1 MLKRVALAGVV
12 FLVLCAVAVGIAF
25 AGSDARIAGGVKIA
39 GVDVGGLTPAD
50 AERLLSRRYAEF
62 AKHPLV
68 VTAGG
73 RKFLANAGEL
83 GVLPDWK
90 AAIARAREHGNGFG
104 PIRGFRR
111 LYLRL
116 TGVEVA
122 APARAYQ
129 PALDLFLAKLARTVD
144 IPHHEAALRLHG
156 LDVSVV
162 PAKTGR
168 ALDQRAAARAI
179 LASFASFSRAPVPLP
194 FRIDKPRVTTA
205 HIRKIAVN
213 AHTALSAPVRL
224 ALG

>member
-1 MLKRVALAGVV
+1 
-12 FLVLCAVAVGIAF
+12 
-25 AGSDARIAGGVKIA
+25 
-39 GVDVGGLTPAD
+39 
-50 AERLLSRRYAEF
+50 
-62 AKHPLV
+62 
-68 VTAGG
+68 
-73 RKFLANAGEL
+73 
-83 GVLPDWK
+83 PDWK

-122 APARAYQ
+122 APALAYQ

-179 LASFASFSRAPVPLP
+179 LASFASFSRAPVALP

-224 ALG
+224 ALGKTRYEIPRWRVAGLLKLPSGGAGSLAIAGKGADEYFARLAKTVDRAPEDARFQVV